1 MTELFEMTN
10 PNASPRKIIHVDMD
24 AFFASVEQRDFPQY
38 RGKALAVGGSE
49 RRGVVMAA
57 SYEARKF
64 GVRSAMPAFQ
74 AREKCPEI
82 IFAPPRFDAYVAV
95 SRQIMSIF
103 KEYTDLVE
111 PMSLDEAFL
120 DVTVNKKSMASATL
134 IARELKMRIRN
145 ELSLTASCGVSF
157 NKFLA
162 KVASDYKKPDGLFV
176 IKPEDALSFI
186 DSLAIEK
193 FFGVG
198 KVTASSMHELGISNG
213 KELREKSRLELEKHF
228 GKFGSFYF
236 DLSRGI
242 DNRKVNPDHIRKSIG
257 AENTFEKNI
266 EEPEEL
272 LARLMPVADEI
283 FRRMEKSRTY
293 GSTITLKIKYS
304 DFSRKTKSITVGKK
318 ITDLDYLKTQ
328 TSMGKAFACLASQYP
343 TWVSPKGDILN
354 SLNYSKNDNKKLWT

>member
-1 MTELFEMTN
+1 
-10 PNASPRKIIHVDMD
+10 
-24 AFFASVEQRDFPQY
+24 
-38 RGKALAVGGSE
+38 
-49 RRGVVMAA
+49 
-57 SYEARKF
+57 
-64 GVRSAMPAFQ
+64 
-74 AREKCPEI
+74 
-82 IFAPPRFDAYVAV
+82 
-95 SRQIMSIF
+95 
-103 KEYTDLVE
+103 
-111 PMSLDEAFL
+111 
-120 DVTVNKKSMASATL
+120 
-134 IARELKMRIRN
+134 
-145 ELSLTASCGVSF
+145 
-157 NKFLA
+157 
-162 KVASDYKKPDGLFV
+162 VASDYKKPDGLFV

-318 ITDLDYLKTQ
+318 ITDLDYLKKLAQ
-328 TSMGKAFACLASQYP
+328 NLLENADIHGKSIRLLGLSVSNLGIPKRRYP
-343 TWVSPKGDILN
+343 EQLELFEK
-354 SLNYSKNDNKKLWT
+354 